1 MGFRTKF
8 TSRKLVF
15 TGFCVAI
22 FIMGLAIT
30 GFLGVA
36 LVKTENADVAGE
48 ISASAVSL
56 EHYST
61 FGGTNYDDGFAIT
74 TDDTY
79 LYVVGATKETGDYDV
94 ILIKCDPNGNQLWNK
109 TWGGPGVETP
119 SAVALDYLGNIYIT
133 GITTS
138 YGVGAIN
145 MFILKYTSGGIKD
158 WNYTWG
164 HTDQGVS
171 TASGNDLLIQYPQ
184 YIYVIGTT
192 NRLGNPDMLVVKYDG
207 TGTEL
212 WNYTWGSSGDEF
224 GYAIGMDTS
233 AKLYLVG
240 STESY
245 GAGGR
250 DLVIVKMSASSPSY
264 EDHETWGGA
273 EDDFGNCLK
282 IVFNQL
288 YIAGGTESYGAGGA
302 DMAVLKYDQSL
313 NQQWAKTYG
322 GAATDEAASAIT
334 HYNGSLLIA
343 GTEDLTDVLLV
354 QFLTNGD
361 YVSSTSWGTA
371 GDEWGNGITVLP
383 AGEIFVITTTDGLAD
398 PLSDIVL
405 LEFSATY
412 PSSVGGGI
420 PAFGVEYLLIAL
432 LVSMAVIVL
441 VRKNNRYL
449 QAK

>member
-1 MGFRTKF
+1 MGSRTKF
-8 TSRKLVF
+8 TSRNLVF
-15 TGFCVAI
+15 TGFCVAL
-22 FIMGLAIT
+22 FLMGLAIT

-36 LVKTENADVAGE
+36 LVNTEDANAAGE

-56 EHYST
+56 EHYAT

-74 TDDTY
+74 TDGTY

-94 ILIKCDPNGNQLWNK
+94 ILIKCDPSGNQLWNK

-119 SAVALDYLGNIYIT
+119 SAVALDSAGNIYIT
-133 GITTS
+133 GMTMS
-138 YGVGAIN
+138 YGVGIYD
-145 MFILKYTSGGIKD
+145 MFILKYTSGGVRD

-164 HTDQGVS
+164 YAAK
-171 TASGNDLLIQYPQ
+171 TAFGNGLLIQYPQ
-184 YIYVIGTT
+184 YIYVVGST
-192 NRLGNPDMLVVKYDG
+192 NEPGNSDIMVVKYDG
-207 TGTEL
+207 TGAEL
-212 WNYTWGSSGDEF
+212 WNSTWGGSGSEH

-250 DLVIVKMSASSPSY
+250 DLVIVKMSSSSPSV
-264 EDHETWGGA
+264 EDYETWGGT
-273 EDDFGNCLK
+273 EDDFGNSLK
-282 IVFNQL
+282 IVANQL

-302 DMAVLKYDQSL
+302 DVAVLKYDQSL

-322 GAATDEAASAIT
+322 GSTTNESASAIT

-343 GTEDLTDVLLV
+343 GTEDLTDVILV
-354 QFLTNGD
+354 QYLTNGD

-371 GDEWGNGITVLP
+371 GDEWGYGITVLP
-383 AGEIFVITTTDGLAD
+383 SGSIFVVSTTDGLAD

-420 PAFGVEYLLIAL
+420 PAFGVEFLVIGLLL
-432 LVSMAVIVL
+432 SMALIVL
-441 VRKNNRYL
+441 VRKNQRYL